1 MQALRNKKY
10 SNFDE
15 DFRKASEK
23 IEKIGKE
30 NVINEFKGGESL
42 NHPLWNSDKFSS
54 SWKPAEFE

>member
-23 IEKIGKE
+23 IEKIGKK
-30 NVINEFKGGESL
+30 NVINEFKGV
-42 NHPLWNSDKFSS
+42 NP
-54 SWKPAEFE
+54 